1 MLLLPLFLESI
12 RGFSC
17 ITGLSSVEVIC
28 RNKESKHSSA
38 VKGSL
43 AIVDLVYWR
52 SEASGEPAAIV
63 LVAIM
68 ILGERLRWRPPPS
81 ELFKINFDGAVFPH
95 VKKSGIGVV
104 IRNHQGLVIASC
116 SKLVNQELCSE
127 DIEAKAACWAL
138 SFALDVGVKRAVLEG
153 DSLVVIK
160 GLREE
165 ERMLT
170 PMGLLIEEAKQL
182 SLHFEKLLYSHAKR
196 DCNVL
201 AHSLAKYAAG
211 IPDLLV
217 WMEDVPS
224 QFHDVFQADL
234 QGLYE

>member
-1 MLLLPLFLESI
+1 MM
-12 RGFSC
+12 
-17 ITGLSSVEVIC
+17 GLGKV
-28 RNKESKHSSA
+28 
-38 VKGSL
+38 
-43 AIVDLVYWR
+43 WR
-52 SEASGEPAAIV
+52 PPV
-63 LVAIM
+63 QQNHRP
-68 ILGERLRWRPPPS
+68 RLRWRPPPS

-138 SFALDVGVKRAVLEG
+138 SFALDVGMKRAVLEG
-153 DSLVVIK
+153 DSLIVIK